1 MTKISM
7 KSLLGASSAVVI
19 AAISL
24 TPAAHAQM
32 QPGYTAAQPGY
43 AEPAPMAPAPQQN
56 SYIAPQPNADVPQQN
71 AYVPPPAATEP
82 SQLRP
87 MESRYPGP
95 KLN

>member
-32 QPGYTAAQPGY
+32 QPGY